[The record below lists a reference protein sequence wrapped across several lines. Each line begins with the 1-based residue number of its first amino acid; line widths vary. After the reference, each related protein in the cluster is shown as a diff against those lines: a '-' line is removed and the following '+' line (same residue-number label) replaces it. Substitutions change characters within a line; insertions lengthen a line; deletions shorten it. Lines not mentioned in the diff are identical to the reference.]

1 MISVSKRKCKN
12 TVAEMFCI
20 ERAFAKKTLLAE
32 FNKKIKSQHLE
43 IDAFMKI
50 QYERKNPSSWINDK
64 CVICKMPLKI
74 DPLGAETPDDQMSY
88 SYFFIRF
95 EHKFL
100 RKIYSVKQ
108 LKQSYHLSTIENQK
122 FIRICIILL
131 SVFNSYMKNIDNE
144 DLVDSDLTDITQMI
158 LWMN

>member
-1 MISVSKRKCKN
+1 
-12 TVAEMFCI
+12 MFCI

-74 DPLGAETPDDQMSY
+74 D
-88 SYFFIRF
+88 
-95 EHKFL
+95 H
-100 RKIYSVKQ
+100 
-108 LKQSYHLSTIENQK
+108 
-122 FIRICIILL
+122 
-131 SVFNSYMKNIDNE
+131 
-144 DLVDSDLTDITQMI
+144 
-158 LWMN
+158 